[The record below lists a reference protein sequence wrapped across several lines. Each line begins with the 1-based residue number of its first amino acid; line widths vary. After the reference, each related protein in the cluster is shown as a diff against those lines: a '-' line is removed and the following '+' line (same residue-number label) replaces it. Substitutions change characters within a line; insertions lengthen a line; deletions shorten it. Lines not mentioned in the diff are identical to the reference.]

1 VAYIKEF
8 GSYVPA
14 QVISN
19 EEIGAKVGCDAAW
32 IVNVSGIEE
41 RRFANESV
49 AELGWHA
56 ARECLDRSGMA
67 AEELAMILVASSS
80 AERRI
85 PGPAVT
91 IAKML
96 GLERTPAID
105 LPIASAGTLFG
116 MSLASR
122 LADSY
127 GAPVLVVGT
136 EKMSSIILRPPME
149 RGVAILFG
157 DGAGAC
163 LVHPSEGKARIIDS
177 IIETDGAFAEDLRLD
192 FDRPIEMN
200 GRSVILQASRKIPRA
215 ITEVLTKHCCKAQ
228 DVGCFLMHQAN
239 QNLIAK
245 VARSLGVSEGK
256 FFSNIRKYGNTSSA
270 SMLIAA
276 TEWSETEGFRR
287 GIPIC
292 FAAFGAGFH
301 WGALLAEGV

>member
-1 VAYIKEF
+1 MAYIKEF

-19 EEIGAKVGCDAAW
+19 EEIGAKVGCDADW

-56 ARECLDRSGMA
+56 ARECLDRGVA
-67 AEELAMILVASSS
+67 ADELAMILVASSS

-127 GAPVLVVGT
+127 RAPVLVVGT

-149 RGVAILFG
+149 RGVAISIWGWRRRLPRTPERG
-157 DGAGAC
+157 
-163 LVHPSEGKARIIDS
+163 EGTNIDS
-177 IIETDGAFAEDLRLD
+177 IIETDGAFAEDLR
-192 FDRPIEMN
+192 
-200 GRSVILQASRKIPRA
+200 
-215 ITEVLTKHCCKAQ
+215 
-228 DVGCFLMHQAN
+228 
-239 QNLIAK
+239 
-245 VARSLGVSEGK
+245 
-256 FFSNIRKYGNTSSA
+256 
-270 SMLIAA
+270 
-276 TEWSETEGFRR
+276 
-287 GIPIC
+287 
-292 FAAFGAGFH
+292 
-301 WGALLAEGV
+301 